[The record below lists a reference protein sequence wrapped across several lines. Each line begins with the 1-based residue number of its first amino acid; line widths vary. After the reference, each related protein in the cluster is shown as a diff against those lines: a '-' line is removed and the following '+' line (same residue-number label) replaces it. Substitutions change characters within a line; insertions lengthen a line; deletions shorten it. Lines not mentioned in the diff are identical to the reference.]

1 MCREVSHLSNKHLF
15 RPAVCYD
22 EIVARENA
30 ARNGKWRDIMRE
42 QALHTIVVGSGAAG
56 FSAALRLDRLGVGDL
71 ALITENRRLRELG
84 KRAEESC
91 TLELITAED
100 TVGRDTYR
108 RSLNLLLLTSLH
120 DVLSY
125 SKTPRNL
132 QGFQSRINRSFA
144 PDQS

>member
-56 FSAALRLDRLGVGDL
+56 FSAALRLDRLGVGNL
-71 ALITENRRLRELG
+71 ALITENRM
-84 KRAEESC
+84 C
-91 TLELITAED
+91 W
-100 TVGRDTYR
+100 
-108 RSLNLLLLTSLH
+108 
-120 DVLSY
+120 
-125 SKTPRNL
+125 
-132 QGFQSRINRSFA
+132 
-144 PDQS
+144 